1 MIIKN
6 IKVIKL
12 NSDYIELLFQ
22 AYKEYFNDKIIYIS
36 LFLDGLY
43 FPNLKE
49 YNAFKEAYKLKQI
62 PILKKEQ
69 QILLIKKEV

>member
-12 NSDYIELLFQ
+12 NSDYIELLYN
-22 AYKEYFNDKIIYIS
+22 AYRCYFNDKIVYVG

-43 FPNLKE
+43 FPTLKE
-49 YNAFKEAYKLKQI
+49 YKAFKEDYKFKNI
-62 PILKKEQ
+62 PTLKKEQ
-69 QILLIKKEV
+69 QILLIKKDM